1 MENKQ
6 NFFKKILSIKHIEI
20 YIALILIV
28 LSIMLYF
35 YLNNKTDSKEELTS
49 NSISTQI
56 EQILSKIEGVGEC
69 NVLITYANTY
79 ETSETS
85 STKEVQGVIVVC
97 DGGDNLKVVEKITS
111 AIKTLL
117 NINSLNIKVFKS
129 L

>member
-1 MENKQ
+1 MKNK
-6 NFFKKILSIKHIEI
+6 NAFTLIELLAVIIILSMLAIIGSAAVTK
-20 YIALILIV
+20 IV
-28 LSIMLYF
+28 
-35 YLNNKTDSKEELTS
+35 KDSKEELS
-49 NSISTQI
+49 SSSISTQI